1 MLTKR
6 NPKGVPQPAS
16 KYAQMVEG
24 GGNLRWLHISGQ
36 IGVTA
41 EGTVLDGFEAQCE
54 QTFRNIITCLEAAG
68 MGIEDL
74 VKITVLMTR
83 QSDVPAYRG
92 IRDRMLNG
100 IETASTLMV
109 VAGLASPAF
118 LIEIEAV
125 AAKG

>member
-6 NPKGVPQPAS
+6 NPNGVPQPAS
-16 KYAQMVEG
+16 KYAQTVEG
-24 GGNLRWLHISGQ
+24 SGALRWLHVSGQ

-41 EGTVLDGFEAQCE
+41 DGTVLDGFEAQCE
-54 QTFRNIITCLEAAG
+54 QSFQNIISCLEASG

-74 VKITVLMTR
+74 VKVTVLITR
-83 QSDVPAYRG
+83 QQDVPAYRA
-92 IRDRMLNG
+92 IRDRMLKG
-100 IETASTLMV
+100 VETASTLMV

-118 LIEIEAV
+118 LVEIEAV